1 MREGHGQTKIKTTM
15 YFMLYNNIITIV
27 SESLV
32 GMGGGGGGGG
42 GGVGR

>member
-15 YFMLYNNIITIV
+15 YLMLYNNNITIV

-32 GMGGGGGGGG
+32 GMGKGGGGW
-42 GGVGR
+42 